1 MLIPQAYFLVKFA
14 VLTAINLLSKNIL
27 MIHLPVLIADLG
39 LILAAAGVTTL
50 LFKKIKQP
58 LVLGYILA
66 GLIVGPYL
74 NFTPTVTDHK
84 SITIWAEIGV
94 IFLLFSLGLEFSFKK
109 LVKVGG
115 SAGITAII
123 DVVGMFSLGFCSGL
137 ILGWSKIDCIF
148 LGGIMSISSTTIIM
162 RAFDEL
168 GVKHKKFAGLV
179 FGVLIVED
187 LFAILLLVLLS
198 TLAVS
203 QQFAGGEMLISILKL
218 GFFLTLWFLA
228 GIFIIPTFLKAT
240 KKLMNDET
248 MLIVSLALCLIMVLI
263 AVKVGFSPALGAFIM
278 GSILAETTQAERIE
292 HLTKSVKDLF
302 AAIFFVSVGMMIDPS
317 VLYEY
322 AVPVLLISTGIILG
336 KFIFAGLGSLLS
348 GQPLKTSVQAGVSL
362 TQIGEFSFIIA
373 TLGLSLKVTSDFL
386 YPIAV
391 AVSALTTFTTPYMIK
406 LADPI
411 FNLLHRILPTKWI
424 DGISRYSSSTQG
436 ITTFSD
442 WKTLLRAYTFNTIIH
457 GVILVSIVL
466 LSSRFLQPF
475 VSNHILNGDNGT
487 ILSLIIALIFMV
499 PFLWALA
506 IRRIERRAYSHL
518 WLNKKYTRGP
528 LIAIELL
535 RIALAV
541 FFVGF
546 LIYQFYNTI
555 VAVSIALGLIV
566 IGMVV
571 FSRKLQT
578 FYERMEF
585 RFLNNLNAREQA
597 NKQPE
602 ILPWDSHLLELIVA
616 PESTLVGQTL
626 VDLAVREKYGIN
638 IALIERGK
646 IMIPTPA
653 RTERLYPNDKV
664 LVIGT
669 DDQLASVKPLFEGV
683 ADENTTSFPKQDMS
697 LQKIIINSKSP
708 VFGQTIRDSGI
719 RERTQGLVVGIERNG
734 IRILNPDSNLV
745 FENDDIVW
753 IVGNNKK
760 IPELLK

>member
-1 MLIPQAYFLVKFA
+1 
-14 VLTAINLLSKNIL
+14 

-39 LILAAAGVTTL
+39 LILAAAGITTL

-66 GLIVGPYL
+66 GVLVGPYID
-74 NFTPTVTDHK
+74 FMPTVTDNK

-115 SAGITAII
+115 SASITA
-123 DVVGMFSLGFCSGL
+123 VVEVVFMLLIGFGVGKM
-137 ILGWSKIDCIF
+137 LGWSTMDSIF
-148 LGGIMSISSTTIIM
+148 LGGILSVSSTTIII
-162 RAFDEL
+162 RAFEEL

-187 LFAILLLVLLS
+187 LVAILLLVLLS

-203 QQFAGGEMLISILKL
+203 QQFAGSEMLISILKL
-218 GFFLTLWFLA
+218 AFFLVLWFLG
-228 GIFIIPTFLKAT
+228 GIFLIPTFLKAT

-248 MLIVSLALCLIMVLI
+248 MLIVSLALCLVMVLL

-278 GSILAETTQAERIE
+278 GSILAETTQAEKIE

-302 AAIFFVSVGMMIDPS
+302 AAIFFVSVGMLIDPS
-317 VLYEY
+317 ILLEY
-322 AVPVLLISTGIILG
+322 ALPIVAVTLATVLGKLISSTLG
-336 KFIFAGLGSLLS
+336 ALLS
-348 GQPLKTSVQAGVSL
+348 GQPLKTSVQAGMSL
-362 TQIGEFSFIIA
+362 AQIGEFSFIIA
-373 TLGLSLKVTSDFL
+373 TLGLTLKVTSDFL

-391 AVSALTTFTTPYMIK
+391 AASAITTFTTPYLIK
-406 LADPI
+406 VSEPFYNFLS
-411 FNLLHRILPTKWI
+411 RILPQKWL
-424 DGISRYSSSTQG
+424 DAISRYSSSTQG

-457 GVILVSIVL
+457 GVVLVGIVL
-466 LSSRFLQPF
+466 LSSRYLQPF
-475 VSNHILNGDNGT
+475 VSEHLLDGNNG
-487 ILSLIIALIFMV
+487 IVVSLIIALIFMV

-506 IRRIERRAYSHL
+506 IRRIERKAYSHL

-528 LIAIELL
+528 LVAIELL
-535 RIALAV
+535 RIALAI

-546 LIYQFYNTI
+546 LIVQFYNTW

-566 IGMVV
+566 VGMFV
-571 FSRKLQT
+571 FSRKLQS
-578 FYERMEF
+578 FYERMEH

-597 NKQPE
+597 SKQPE
-602 ILPWDSHLLELIVA
+602 ILPWDSHLLELTVA
-616 PESTLVGQTL
+616 PESNLVGQTL

-653 RTERLYPNDKV
+653 RNERLYPNDKV

-669 DDQLASVKPLFEGV
+669 DDQLAAVKPLFEGNHV
-683 ADENTTSFPKQDMS
+683 EESETSFPKQDMS

-719 RERTQGLVVGIERNG
+719 REKTQGLVVGIERNG
-734 IRILNPDSNLV
+734 QRILNPDSNLV

-753 IVGNNKK
+753 IVGNNKR
-760 IPELLK
+760 IPDLLK